1 MKSPEKT
8 PYALFVECLGFGSY
22 HHIVKDKPT
31 MVHVLW
37 GAIVGICGLG
47 FFLFLNAVLLV
58 VLGDFI
64 LSPNRY
70 GFLGSFG

>member
-1 MKSPEKT
+1 
-8 PYALFVECLGFGSY
+8 
-22 HHIVKDKPT
+22 